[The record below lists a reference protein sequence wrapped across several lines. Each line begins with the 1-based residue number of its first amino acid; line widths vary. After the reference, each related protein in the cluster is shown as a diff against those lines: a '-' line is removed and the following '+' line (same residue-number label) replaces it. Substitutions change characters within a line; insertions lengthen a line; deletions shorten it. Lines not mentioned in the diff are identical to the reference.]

1 MTGLDVVIPLRDEEA
16 NVGPLIGELRTA
28 LAGLDWRVILVDD
41 GSRDQ
46 TAALIRQEAEADPD
60 HVLAVVLGGR
70 CGKQVALLEGFARS
84 ERPLVLTMDGDLQ
97 DDPAAVPA
105 LLAAIN
111 DGADAVIAVRTRR
124 AEGPV
129 KTLPSR
135 ALAHMVRR
143 RFGLELPDVNAP
155 MRLVRREL
163 LDGLT
168 LRDGE
173 FRFLPVLWR
182 LAGRRVDQVPVIQ
195 RERRAGVSKFRGAW
209 RFVEALF
216 VLWTLPAAPRK
227 RHWWL
232 RVVGTLLLL
241 ALVAAVVDLGAL
253 ANAFRA
259 VPARWMVAL
268 GAANLAVLALKA
280 LRWRT
285 VLAGWGIELRHGEA
299 LRAYLVG
306 TLFGNLTPMHAGAVV
321 RATVV
326 VRHAHGRV
334 ATALASVLVDRG
346 FDLLF
351 LSLVALHV
359 VVRPA
364 SPWLMLLGCGVAVAA
379 FVLLA
384 SCMRVDPD
392 AGVGLSVPSLRV
404 RGSLWA
410 PALLTVAAYAVFWG
424 LAWQLAR
431 AAGIQ
436 IHPLELAGVLAAVNL
451 VAIVPV
457 TWSGIGARELAMV
470 VFLSPL
476 GVDPTVAVAFGV
488 AYSVTFY
495 LSSVSWGA
503 LALLADQFMGRR
515 RGNGK

>member
-1 MTGLDVVIPLRDEEA
+1 MIGLDVVIPLRDEEA
-16 NVGPLIGELRTA
+16 NVGPLVGELRTA
-28 LAGLDWRVILVDD
+28 LAGFDWRVILVDD
-41 GSRDQ
+41 GSRDL
-46 TAALIRQEAEADPD
+46 TAAAIRQEAEADPD
-60 HVLAVVLGGR
+60 HVLGVQLGGR
-70 CGKQVALLEGFARS
+70 LGKQVALLEGFARS

-105 LLAAIN
+105 LMAAIE
-111 DGADAVIAVRTRR
+111 DGADAAIAVRTQR
-124 AEGPV
+124 AEGPA

-135 ALAHMVRR
+135 VLAQMVHR
-143 RFGLELPDVNAP
+143 RFGLDMPDVNAP

-182 LAGRRVDQVPVIQ
+182 LAGRRVDQVPVTQ
-195 RERRAGVSKFRGAW
+195 RMRRAGISKFRGAW

-216 VLWTLPAAPRK
+216 VMWTLPAAPRK
-227 RHWWL
+227 RHWWP

-241 ALVAAVVDLGAL
+241 ALVAAVVDVEALGKS
-253 ANAFRA
+253 FRA

-268 GAANLAVLALKA
+268 GAANLAVLVLKT

-285 VLAGWGIELRHGEA
+285 ILADWGIVLPHGEA

-306 TLFGNLTPMHAGAVV
+306 TLLGNLTPMHAGAVV

-326 VRHAHGRV
+326 VRHARGRV

-346 FDLLF
+346 FDLLILTF
-351 LSLVALHV
+351 IALQV

-364 SPWLMLLGCGVAVAA
+364 SPWMLLLGCGVAMIA
-379 FVLLA
+379 FVLMA
-384 SCMRVDPD
+384 SCLRVDPD
-392 AGVGLSVPSLRV
+392 AGVGFSAPSLRA

-410 PALLTVAAYAVFWG
+410 PALLTVAAYAVFLG

-431 AAGIQ
+431 ASGIRV
-436 IHPLELAGVLAAVNL
+436 HPLELAGVIAAVNL

-457 TWSGIGARELAMV
+457 TWSGIGARELAMA
-470 VFLSPL
+470 VFLGPL
-476 GVDPTVAVAFGV
+476 GIDPTVAVAYGV

-495 LSSVSWGA
+495 LSSVTWGG
-503 LALLADQFMGRR
+503 LALLADQWMGRR
-515 RGNGK
+515 RGKGT